1 MRAHDE
7 ANPTIAR
14 PHENPMA
21 ESMPSIDSMGIDH
34 LSVPGPRRIVPPSQ
48 QAPGGPLT
56 ARTRKET
63 GMSEYNQTK
72 LTQDIVDAFAGTPDP
87 RLRELMTA
95 LVKHI
100 LAFAREVDLTPDEWM
115 AGLKFLN
122 ATGQISTEKRPEF
135 ILLSDTLGLSMM
147 VVALAQARASG
158 ASQGATEA
166 TEATVE
172 GPFYWPGAPDLPL
185 GSDIG
190 EGVPGEP
197 TLYMGRVT
205 DCDGKPLGGA
215 LLDVWS
221 GDGDGKYDVQLA
233 PEPTMK
239 ARGRFRT
246 DPEGRYWFWSI
257 HPEYYPVPDDGTVG
271 EMLRATNR
279 SINRPGHIHMMVSAD
294 AHVPLTTHIFVAG
307 SPFLDEDAVFG
318 KRDSLVVDFD
328 RHPPG
333 KAVDGRE
340 MRKPYY
346 SASFDFR
353 LAPTPA

>member
-1 MRAHDE
+1 
-7 ANPTIAR
+7 
-14 PHENPMA
+14 
-21 ESMPSIDSMGIDH
+21 
-34 LSVPGPRRIVPPSQ
+34 
-48 QAPGGPLT
+48 
-56 ARTRKET
+56 
-63 GMSEYNQTK
+63 MSDYNQEK
-72 LTQDIVDAFAGTPDP
+72 LTQDVLDAVAGTPDP
-87 RLRELMTA
+87 RLRQLMTS

-100 LAFAREVDLTPDEWM
+100 HAFAREVDLTPEEWL

-122 ATGQISTEKRPEF
+122 ATGQISTERRPEF

-158 ASQGATEA
+158 NAKGATAA

-172 GPFYWPGAPDLPL
+172 GPFYWPGAPDLAL
-185 GSDIG
+185 GADIG
-190 EGVPGEP
+190 AGVPGEP

-205 DCDGKPLGGA
+205 DVNGAPLAGA

-221 GDGDGKYDVQLA
+221 GDGDGKYDVQLSA
-233 PEPTMK
+233 EPTMK

-246 DPEGRYWFWSI
+246 DAEGRYWFWSI
-257 HPEYYPVPDDGTVG
+257 RPTFYPVPDDGPVG
-271 EMLRATNR
+271 DMLRATGR
-279 SINRPGHIHMMVSAD
+279 GSFRPGHIHMQVSAKG
-294 AHVPLTTHIFVAG
+294 HVLLTTHVFVGG
-307 SPFLDEDAVFG
+307 SPYIDQDAVFG

-328 RHPPG
+328 SHPPG

-340 MRKPYY
+340 MNRPYH